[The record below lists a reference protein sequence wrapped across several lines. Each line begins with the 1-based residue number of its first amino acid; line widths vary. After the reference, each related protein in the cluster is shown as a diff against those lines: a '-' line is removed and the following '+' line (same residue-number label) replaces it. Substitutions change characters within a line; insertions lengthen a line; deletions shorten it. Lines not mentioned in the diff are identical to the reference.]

1 MLRRDRGCRLISSPY
16 YPSRPYIYT
25 TKNVDAV
32 DSFKSTTIRRTG
44 HTLATSQVGAGFA
57 DSLSG
62 LNATDFILLIDGA
75 CVLNKSRDC
84 RGNKRGSAHGG
95 TEGSVRS
102 SRIRRGWRLRLPGW
116 YRTRLGYAM
125 ARYSASTK
133 GSLYCRPCIRF
144 SQFLQFLIFLFNF
157 NHRRQ
162 RRSCALR
169 KLVVDTCKCHHI
181 YINFLAWRSMHRF
194 DGLAPLC
201 YVRLCLSSKAVT
213 TFSALSRIFLRA
225 RRREL
230 RIRSN

>member
-1 MLRRDRGCRLISSPY
+1 MLRRDRGCRLSSSPY

-25 TKNVDAV
+25 TKNVNAV

-44 HTLATSQVGAGFA
+44 HTLATSQVGAGIA

-62 LNATDFILLIDGA
+62 LNARDFILLIDGT
-75 CVLNKSRDC
+75 CVLNESRDC

-102 SRIRRGWRLRLPGW
+102 SRIRRGWRLRLVPHP
-116 YRTRLGYAM
+116 TRIRHGEIFGIDKKIIIL
-125 ARYSASTK
+125 ST
-133 GSLYCRPCIRF
+133 LHPF

-169 KLVVDTCKCHHI
+169 RLVVDTCKCHHI
-181 YINFLAWRSMHRF
+181 YTKFLAWRSMHRL
-194 DGLAPLC
+194 DGLALC
-201 YVRLCLSSKAVT
+201 G
-213 TFSALSRIFLRA
+213 SAFRA
-225 RRREL
+225 RP
-230 RIRSN
+230 